1 MMTSSEAAVSID
13 ARTLEAEVYKVISQA
28 GPGGIHSDEV
38 RRQMPGLAYSS
49 VTARFSSL
57 ARKGRIWF
65 PGTTRTGDSGR
76 QQRVMVADRWTQ

>member
-1 MMTSSEAAVSID
+1 MMTSSEAAVSVD
-13 ARTLEAEVYKVISQA
+13 PRTLEAEVYKVISQA

-38 RRQMPGLAYSS
+38 RRKMPHLAYSS

-76 QQRVMVADRWTQ
+76 QQRVMVADRWSR

>member
-1 MMTSSEAAVSID
+1 MLTSSEAARTID
-13 ARTLEAEVYKVISQA
+13 ARTLETEVYKVISQA

-38 RRQMPGLAYSS
+38 RRLMPGLAYSS

-57 ARKGRIWF
+57 ARAGRIWF